1 MISTLAFFSFSLSEN
16 AKKLSQQQQQ
26 EQHVQFHGLGLTK
39 MSVYFIPP
47 LFSYKQVYNPE
58 VPLDPSSES
67 PVPSSEVES
76 LRSVTAQVR
85 LAARGETVTWW
96 DNGQGQEDRQGMT
109 ATTEE
114 QDYRCVKEQII
125 ETLLSLKGNC
135 NDFYIICLGFDL
147 SLSFEFNAGSCENK
161 CLNIQVHNSTCTYI
175 ICSP

>member
-1 MISTLAFFSFSLSEN
+1 MVWAS
-16 AKKLSQQQQQ
+16 
-26 EQHVQFHGLGLTK
+26 TK
-39 MSVYFIPP
+39 MSVCFIPP

-85 LAARGETVTWW
+85 LAARGEAVTWW

-135 NDFYIICLGFDL
+135 NDFYITCLGFDL

-161 CLNIQVHNSTCTYI
+161 CLNIQVHMYVHHLLSMTAAIT
-175 ICSP
+175 